1 VKARRSLLV
10 SFLCHP
16 LGVVTNNM
24 ELKGPVRSILG
35 VAESDRVPKEELVET
50 TYVIRTT
57 IGDNIRYTA
66 VKRIRHTQES
76 FLMAPLVFKPYGDD
90 FDPVPLRYNNG
101 QMYELIGSLRPFTM
115 LFLYTGMT
123 LTFTA
128 ALTSFLL
135 LPVTSGWSWSRI
147 FASFGLFAPLS
158 FSSVMWAYV
167 YIKQQIPERTNS
179 RWVDVDRFAVAHTVK
194 GNEPAVLC
202 NLYAMSERQERMCRA
217 CSLIA
222 GALIAFG

>member
-1 VKARRSLLV
+1 
-10 SFLCHP
+10 
-16 LGVVTNNM
+16 M

-50 TYVIRTT
+50 TYVTRTT

-66 VKRIRHTQES
+66 VRRMRHTQES
-76 FLMAPLVFKPYGDD
+76 FPMAPLVLTWYGGGPDS
-90 FDPVPLRYNNG
+90 VPLEPDNG
-101 QMYELIGSLRPFTM
+101 EMYELISFPRQSPLTKVLMRTCVSLI
-115 LFLYTGMT
+115 
-123 LTFTA
+123 FTA

-179 RWVDVDRFAVAHTVK
+179 RWVDVDRFAATHTVG

-202 NLYAMSERQERMCRA
+202 RLYGMSERQERMCRA

-222 GALIAFG
+222 GALIALG